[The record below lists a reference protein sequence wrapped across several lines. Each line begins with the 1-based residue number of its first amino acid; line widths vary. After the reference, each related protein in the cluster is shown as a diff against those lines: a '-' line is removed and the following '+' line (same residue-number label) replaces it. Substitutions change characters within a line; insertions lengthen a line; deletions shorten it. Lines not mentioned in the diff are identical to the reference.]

1 MTLLGRKNV
10 VEHRFKKYI
19 HNDTWSVYLD
29 FESESTFIELEYK
42 EWIHRLSFDI
52 MQLLARSK
60 EDGLVITGNYILCP
74 CANKDGELKC
84 SVAYGLTTEGY
95 VLFYVFDYKKE
106 STMETAAIA
115 AYNAYA
121 KSVGG
126 KTFDDKPMLHWEA
139 LPERIREAWTAAAA
153 SARIV
158 ILPIEID

>member
-1 MTLLGRKNV
+1 MIER
-10 VEHRFKKYI
+10 RFKRYI
-19 HNDTWSVYLD
+19 HNDTWGVYLD

-74 CANKDGELKC
+74 CTDENGKIEY

-106 STMETAAIA
+106 STMEIAAIA